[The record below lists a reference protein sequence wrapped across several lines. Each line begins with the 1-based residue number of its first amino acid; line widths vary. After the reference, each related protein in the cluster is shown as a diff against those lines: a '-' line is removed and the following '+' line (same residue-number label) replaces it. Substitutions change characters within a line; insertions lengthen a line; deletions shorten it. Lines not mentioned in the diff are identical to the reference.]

1 MKFMNNHYGQSMIF
15 KHARHFA
22 MPDGGDGGADG
33 ADLSGGGGSGSDN
46 HDESGSDD
54 GSGTDGGVELEE
66 LKLQLA
72 KAQAEA
78 ERQKHANDK
87 LSKANKDLTTKM
99 RQSMSDEQRKQEDQA
114 AVAQEL
120 EELRK
125 QVRVGNYTTRL
136 IEVGMTK
143 EDASDLANIIPS
155 MDEADTEFFF
165 GKLSTFIEGVKKTAG
180 TEAVQKLIKDRPEIN
195 AGNGDKKSTVA
206 EDKAIA
212 LAKSRS
218 GKSDGN
224 NIADYYK
231 R

>member
-22 MPDGGDGGADG
+22 EPINADG
-33 ADLSGGGGSGSDN
+33 AGDGIDGSGGGSDGSSSDN
-46 HDESGSDD
+46 PAD
-54 GSGTDGGVELEE
+54 GANGDNDGELEL
-66 LKLQLA
+66 LKAQLA

-78 ERQKHANDK
+78 ERQKYANDK
-87 LSKANKDLTTKM
+87 LSKANKDLTSKM
-99 RQSMSDEQRKQEDQA
+99 RQSMSDEQRKQEDQEA
-114 AVAQEL
+114 IVAEL

-136 IEVGMTK
+136 IEVGMSK
-143 EDASDLANIIPS
+143 EEATDLANIIPS
-155 MDEADTEFFF
+155 MDDADTEFFF
-165 GKLSTFIEGVKKTAG
+165 GKLSAFIDGVKKTAG

-206 EDKAIA
+206 EDKAVAIA
-212 LAKSRS
+212 KTRS
-218 GKSDGN
+218 SNSGGG